1 MISAIIYAIIDNGY
15 FYIGSTKKSLL
26 EQIEEHIV
34 ASKSKSK
41 NSKLY
46 KYINK
51 IRGGWEDI
59 IIITLETYECKTE
72 KELQDKEYE
81 KIKEHIKD
89 PLCLN
94 VIKSERQPYIIN
106 SYYKKHK
113 KN

>member
-1 MISAIIYAIIDNGY
+1 M
-15 FYIGSTKKSLL
+15 
-26 EQIEEHIV
+26 ERIEEHIV

-89 PLCLN
+89 GLCLN
-94 VIKSERQPYIIN
+94 VIKSERQSYIIN